1 MSRYIGISL
10 DDDYTNV
17 CINDETVTK
26 PLPTVIAKHKK
37 DDRWTVG
44 EEAYKE
50 TLAGYGVIVDKLVSL
65 LEKNGTA
72 TISRVKYTAIDIVY
86 HYFQELLRT
95 EEDPSEEDRSGDI
108 VVVTIRKASR
118 AMVEKL
124 QEAILRTGVRE
135 ENLHIISHTESFAHF
150 VLHQDSSLYNRKVG
164 MFELNNQCLCYYEMH
179 VSRGTRRLAL
189 LG

>member
-95 EEDPSEEDRSGDI
+95 EEDPSEADRSGDI
-108 VVVTIRKASR
+108 VVVTIR
-118 AMVEKL
+118 
-124 QEAILRTGVRE
+124 
-135 ENLHIISHTESFAHF
+135 
-150 VLHQDSSLYNRKVG
+150 
-164 MFELNNQCLCYYEMH
+164 
-179 VSRGTRRLAL
+179 
-189 LG
+189 